1 MDYYNIEFLLWLD
14 SLNIKQPAKE
24 FAVQEELRVGFN
36 RLFPVDKLRS
46 ITQTQYYSKSNK
58 EESFCSWI
66 TSMSRPLSGG
76 LFRLQNK
83 CYGFDSGIAR
93 QNWRNRRNIHGFD
106 PREDSVLQEE
116 VLEPLYYF
124 VLSKGEKCSSELK
137 SIFPV
142 PVLLNVLY
150 LYWPNEFLP
159 ILSEQWLDKII
170 WQFSLGQCE
179 ELACKA
185 REVLGFYRRISGK
198 HEIYPLGFVR
208 LMDAYLGLSNW
219 GDADFGQYLSDNG
232 LDEDSAEKCRRTLR
246 MWYSFKCSFTARPSQ
261 YAKSLKSVTFI
272 SELEQYVRTHQVDSM
287 LGFDVRFGSETALK
301 LLGHFHSDFDGRCYA
316 RKQPRIVVPTAK
328 VFSGANNVD
337 ELVERLCEC
346 GENHDSY
353 MHYTTLTGLLHIVGH
368 DSKQEASMRLT
379 RGDDEHM
386 NDQLEWKR
394 LGQEDVWKRTFLMC
408 FQADENECAAMWGLY
423 GKPDNEAVRIMFPH
437 DILIDWIKRARNGGE
452 KVYYREGDC
461 PKGRIVTLPIGSYDI
476 SLADVLYGGN
486 VTGEKPIEKPQYVVG
501 GNYVALP
508 RGINKLEKSKTIT
521 GYIKSIDWSYEKE
534 TRIIVKIKDDNFA
547 NQLLDVKHIYIGC
560 EQLPFELLTYMFG
573 PCVPEKLY
581 EVYEQTLTNRLLGLS
596 REYVKKSNYTGFL
609 KFK

>member
-14 SLNIKQPAKE
+14 SLNIEQPAKE
-24 FAVQEELRVGFN
+24 VVLGEQLREEFN

-46 ITQTQYYSKSNK
+46 ISLTQYYSKTNK

-66 TSMSRPLSGG
+66 TLMSRPLSGR
-76 LFRLQNK
+76 LFRLLNK
-83 CYGFDSGIAR
+83 CYGFDNGIAR

-106 PREDSVLQEE
+106 PHEVSILQEE

-124 VLSKGEKCSSELK
+124 VQSKGDKYSAELK

-150 LYWPNEFLP
+150 LYWPEEFLP

-170 WQFSLGQCE
+170 WQFSLRQRE
-179 ELACKA
+179 ELAWKA
-185 REVLGFYRRISGK
+185 REVAEFYRRISVK
-198 HEIYPLGFVR
+198 HRIYPLGFVR

-219 GDADFGQYLSDNG
+219 GDADFGQYLLAKG
-232 LDEDSAEKCRRTLR
+232 LDDDSAEKCRRTLR
-246 MWYSFKCSFTARPSQ
+246 MWYSFKGGFTASPSQ
-261 YAKSLKSVTFI
+261 YAKSFEDVTFI
-272 SELEQYVRTHQVDSM
+272 SELKRYVRDHQTDSM

-301 LLGHFHSDFDGRCYA
+301 LLEHFHSDSEGRYYA
-316 RKQPRIVVPTAK
+316 RKRSKIVAPTIK
-328 VFSGANNVD
+328 SFSGAND
-337 ELVERLCEC
+337 ADALVERLCEF

-368 DSKQEASMRLT
+368 DLKRGASIRLT

-437 DILIDWIKRARNGGE
+437 DVLIDWIERARNGGE
-452 KVYYREGDC
+452 KVYYREGDSQAG
-461 PKGRIVTLPIGSYDI
+461 KIITLPVGSYDI
-476 SLADVLYGGN
+476 SLADVIYGGN

-501 GNYVALP
+501 GNYVAISK
-508 RGINKLEKSKTIT
+508 GIKDLEKSKTIT

-547 NQLLDVKHIYIGC
+547 NQLSDVKHIFIGC
-560 EQLPFELLTYMFG
+560 EQLPFESLTYMFG

-581 EVYEQTLTNRLLGLS
+581 EVYEQTLTNRIPMLK